1 LPFHFGHGMAHPVAL
16 SHGRSSSHVEVFQK
30 EIEESAE
37 FIQPDD
43 RTYRCKKKDQE
54 KKEPER
60 AATSTLDH
68 GGGID
73 SVFGRSER
81 AVQSTWE
88 GSDITQPSLY

>member
-1 LPFHFGHGMAHPVAL
+1 MKMRITVNI
-16 SHGRSSSHVEVFQK
+16 EVFQK
-30 EIEESAE
+30 ERSVH
-37 FIQPDD
+37 FIQSGD
-43 RTYRCKKKDQE
+43 RLQRHKKKDQE
-54 KKEPER
+54 KKEPKR

-68 GGGID
+68 GGSID